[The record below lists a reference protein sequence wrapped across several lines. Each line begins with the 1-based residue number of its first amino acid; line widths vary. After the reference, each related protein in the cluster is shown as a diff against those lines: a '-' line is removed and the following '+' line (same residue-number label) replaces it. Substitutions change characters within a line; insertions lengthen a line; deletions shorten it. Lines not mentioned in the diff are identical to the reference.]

1 MKLKPRIKVVLAE
14 KDVKQVELAKYFLI
28 QTGEEVTP
36 KRVKSISNTISRYA
50 QGEFNPSVLILFY
63 IIEQYL
69 DCRLSD
75 LFILKDE

>member
-14 KDVKQVELAKYFLI
+14 KDVKQVEIAKYYLE

-50 QGEFNPSVLILFY
+50 KGEFNPSVLMLFY
-63 IIEQYL
+63 YMEKYL

-75 LFILKDE
+75 LFTPEKE

>member
-14 KDVKQVELAKYFLI
+14 KDVKQVEIAKYYLE
-28 QTGEEVTP
+28 QTGEEVTA

-50 QGEFNPSVLILFY
+50 QGEFNPSVLMLFFY
-63 IIEQYL
+63 MEKYL

-75 LFILKDE
+75 LFTPEKE